1 METKRGYVIC
11 LKSLPQQKMESG
23 FRPPIQTLCEQT
35 HKNPNLLCLSEA
47 PSNLGQRLDACSQ
60 SPDSKSPNTP
70 NPHSSKRGPPPS
82 IGLPLPTS
90 HPPSGSQTSLLPR
103 LSLLPDHLKYLCGWV
118 CAPSLYPSCQKEV
131 GPEQMKPKIDLST
144 HV

>member
-11 LKSLPQQKMESG
+11 PKSLPQQKMESG

-90 HPPSGSQTSLLPR
+90 HPPSWTKERGKTERKGEALLQEAV
-103 LSLLPDHLKYLCGWV
+103 LSVAWG
-118 CAPSLYPSCQKEV
+118 
-131 GPEQMKPKIDLST
+131 G
-144 HV
+144 